1 MVSLLLIL
9 KFKRTICSVATC
21 VFVLRPF
28 RGPSC
33 VVRSHVQRA
42 SEHWQ
47 SSALP
52 NLNLSVCVIGLIWLC
67 TGSEL
72 VSIATNLNLAVW
84 ADHHHCMF
92 RSATVCSGAEA
103 LFGRDGLRV
112 RLNSRGLASRRRGA
126 RLPAPF
132 EVLTGLKEERNDA
145 GKACT
150 ACMPNLPATSRT
162 RGEPRRILPAGD

>member
-1 MVSLLLIL
+1 MEPLAPRDLSGRSCGREAVPGRAACRSGTPAAAADEQSKMPPELAVSSHLSSSGLTLLIL

-92 RSATVCSGAEA
+92 RSATVCSVGH
-103 LFGRDGLRV
+103 DYTPVLRPTDE
-112 RLNSRGLASRRRGA
+112 LQTITHIA
-126 RLPAPF
+126 
-132 EVLTGLKEERNDA
+132 
-145 GKACT
+145 
-150 ACMPNLPATSRT
+150 
-162 RGEPRRILPAGD
+162 